1 MKGFLVRVWPP
12 FADGAGDE
20 KSMRVVFLGAPGVG
34 KGTQAD
40 RIATQYQVAKIST
53 GDLLREAVRSRTT
66 LGLEAKSYMDQ
77 GNLVPDAVVVGLV
90 REKLAAPSCAN
101 GFVLDGFPRTVPQ
114 AEALG
119 TVLASKGITLDR
131 VVNFQVSREDVVRR
145 LSGRRSC
152 PKCQATFH
160 VDFAPPKM
168 DGVCDRCGERLVQRS
183 DDRRDAIE
191 MRLKVYDEQTAPLVC
206 YYDDRRLLFPI
217 DASGAVDVV
226 FQHLSQGLAPYRAL

>member
-1 MKGFLVRVWPP
+1 
-12 FADGAGDE
+12 
-20 KSMRVVFLGAPGVG
+20 MRVVFLGAPGVG

-40 RIATQYQVAKIST
+40 RIASQYRVAKIST
-53 GDLLREAVRSRTT
+53 GNLLREAVSNRTT

-77 GNLVPDAVVVGLV
+77 GNLVPDAVVIGLV
-90 REKLAAPSCAN
+90 REKLADPSCAS

-114 AEALG
+114 AEALAA
-119 TVLASKGITLDR
+119 VLASKGVMLDR

-160 VDFAPPKM
+160 VDFAPPR
-168 DGVCDRCGERLVQRS
+168 VNEICDRCGEPLVERS

-191 MRLKVYDEQTAPLVC
+191 MRLKVYDEQTAPLVR
-206 YYDDRRLLFPI
+206 YYDERRLLFPM
-217 DASGAVDVV
+217 DASGAADVV
-226 FQHLSQGLAPYRAL
+226 FQHLSQELAPYRAI

>member
-1 MKGFLVRVWPP
+1 
-12 FADGAGDE
+12 
-20 KSMRVVFLGAPGVG
+20 MRVVFLGAPGVG

-40 RIATQYQVAKIST
+40 RIASQYRVAKIST
-53 GDLLREAVRSRTT
+53 GDLLREAVRSRAT

-77 GNLVPDAVVVGLV
+77 GNLVPDAVVIGLV
-90 REKLAAPSCAN
+90 REKLADSSCAS

-114 AEALG
+114 AEALAA
-119 TVLASKGITLDR
+119 VLASKGVMLDR

-160 VDFAPPKM
+160 VDFAPPRVNE
-168 DGVCDRCGERLVQRS
+168 VCDRCGEPLVQRS

-191 MRLKVYDEQTAPLVC
+191 MRLKVYDEQTAPLVR
-206 YYDDRRLLFPI
+206 YYDERRLLFPM
-217 DASGAVDVV
+217 DASGAADVV
-226 FQHLSQGLAPYRAL
+226 FQHLSQELAPYRAI

>member
-1 MKGFLVRVWPP
+1 
-12 FADGAGDE
+12 
-20 KSMRVVFLGAPGVG
+20 MRVVFLGAPGVG

-40 RIATQYQVAKIST
+40 RIASQYRVAKIST
-53 GDLLREAVRSRTT
+53 GDLLREAVRSRAT

-77 GNLVPDAVVVGLV
+77 GNLVPDAVVIGLV
-90 REKLAAPSCAN
+90 REKLSDPSCAS

-114 AEALG
+114 AEALAA
-119 TVLASKGITLDR
+119 VLASKGVMLDR

-160 VDFAPPKM
+160 VDFAPPRVNE
-168 DGVCDRCGERLVQRS
+168 VCDRCGEPLVQRS

-191 MRLKVYDEQTAPLVC
+191 MRLKVYDEQTAPLVR
-206 YYDDRRLLFPI
+206 YYDERRLLFPM
-217 DASGAVDVV
+217 DASGAADVV
-226 FQHLSQGLAPYRAL
+226 FQHLSQELAPYRAI